1 MADNNEDR
9 HDVTINL
16 LHLNDARLLAP
27 LLASYTQA
35 LKRGAP
41 RRPDEYYA
49 EQLLQDR
56 TAEVLGAHV
65 DGELVGFVIFYD
77 HPEPVSGL
85 RAGQVD
91 HIHVHH
97 AYQGKGI
104 AKAMIDLLCD
114 KAEERGW
121 IKLILNAPR
130 VPEDGRKLYG
140 QIALKGD
147 WTGYIIRFDQNG

>member
-85 RAGQVD
+85 RA
-91 HIHVHH
+91 
-97 AYQGKGI
+97 
-104 AKAMIDLLCD
+104 
-114 KAEERGW
+114 
-121 IKLILNAPR
+121 
-130 VPEDGRKLYG
+130 
-140 QIALKGD
+140 
-147 WTGYIIRFDQNG
+147 